1 MRYYHVLF
9 LNSEINDP
17 LDRGCGFFLLRGGE
31 QIWLNCEHV
40 FLSYL
45 RHSGNLMP
53 LVVRCFLTIKHFDIK
68 TYI

>member
-31 QIWLNCEHV
+31 QIWLNYEDV
-40 FLSYL
+40 FFKLL
-45 RHSGNLMP
+45 ETLG
-53 LVVRCFLTIKHFDIK
+53 
-68 TYI
+68 

>member
-40 FLSYL
+40 FFKLL
-45 RHSGNLMP
+45 ETLG
-53 LVVRCFLTIKHFDIK
+53 
-68 TYI
+68 